1 MDYLTISGFTS
12 LNGLIC
18 LHSVLDKAGNL
29 LAGNV
34 TGKFRT
40 LFQRYVRGT
49 KNVKWVMWRDHAPFQ
64 GQFVVR

>member
-49 KNVKWVMWRDHAPFQ
+49 KNVKWVM
-64 GQFVVR
+64 